1 MAGYDLL
8 ARHYDAVTG
17 DSASESAFIDSLIQP
32 AGNHPVS
39 LLEVACGTGNIIGRL
54 ANRHAVSGLDISPE
68 MLAVAGAKLPAG
80 TPLYL
85 ADMSSFE
92 LGERF
97 DVLVCVYHGINH
109 LLSFSAWKAFFAC
122 ARRHL
127 NDDGM
132 LIFDILTTDEL
143 KMMARLPEVVQEF
156 DDNYL
161 LIRVRTS
168 DDVVFEWNIEVLELQ
183 PSGRYESLTEVLRTA
198 SYSPEEIRQALA
210 EEFLSVK
217 IIESATSL
225 NEVGGTRIWFVC
237 TRPAPVAAGSGP

>member
-17 DSASESAFIDSLIQP
+17 DSFTESAFIDSLITR
-32 AGNHPVS
+32 ADNRFVS
-39 LLEVACGTGNIIGRL
+39 VLEVACGTGNIIGRL
-54 ANRHAVSGLDISPE
+54 ADRHAVSGLDISRE
-68 MLAVAGAKLPAG
+68 MLAVARAKLPAG

-92 LGERF
+92 LGEKF
-97 DVLVCVYHGINH
+97 DVLICVYHGINH

-122 ARRHL
+122 ARKHL
-127 NDDGM
+127 NDDGT
-132 LIFDILTTDEL
+132 LIFDILTADDL
-143 KMMARLPEVVQEF
+143 KMMTRMPEVQQF
-156 DDNYL
+156 GDNYL

-183 PSGRYESLTEVLRTA
+183 PSGRYESLTEVIRTA
-198 SYSPEEIRQALA
+198 SYPPEEICKALA
-210 EEFLSVK
+210 EDFLTVK
-217 IIESATSL
+217 MIESRGSSVS
-225 NEVGGTRIWFVC
+225 EVGERRIWFVC

>member
-17 DSASESAFIDSLIQP
+17 DSGSESAFIESLIQRTDSRS
-32 AGNHPVS
+32 VS
-39 LLEVACGTGNIIGRL
+39 LLEVACGTGNIIGQL

-68 MLAVAGAKLPAG
+68 MLAVARAKLPAG

-92 LGERF
+92 LGEKF
-97 DVLVCVYHGINH
+97 DVLICVYHGINH

-127 NDDGM
+127 NGDGV
-132 LIFDILTTDEL
+132 LIFDVLTTDEL
-143 KMMARLPEVVQEF
+143 KMMTRIPQVVQQF

-168 DDVVFEWNIEVLELQ
+168 DNVVFEWNLEVLELQ
-183 PSGRYESLTEVLRTA
+183 PSGRYQSLTEVIRTA
-198 SYSPEEIRQALA
+198 SYPAEEICKALA
-210 EEFLSVK
+210 EDFLTVK
-217 IIESATSL
+217 IIESESAV
-225 NEVGGTRIWFVC
+225 NEVGETRIWFVC
-237 TRPAPVAAGSGP
+237 SRPALVATGGVP

>member
-17 DSASESAFIDSLIQP
+17 DSGSESAFIDNLIQP
-32 AGNHPVS
+32 AGNRSVS

-54 ANRHAVSGLDISPE
+54 ANRHTVSGLDISPE

-143 KMMARLPEVVQEF
+143 KMMTRSPQAVQQF

-183 PSGRYESLTEVLRTA
+183 PSGRYESLTEVIRTA

-225 NEVGGTRIWFVC
+225 HEVVGTRIWFVC